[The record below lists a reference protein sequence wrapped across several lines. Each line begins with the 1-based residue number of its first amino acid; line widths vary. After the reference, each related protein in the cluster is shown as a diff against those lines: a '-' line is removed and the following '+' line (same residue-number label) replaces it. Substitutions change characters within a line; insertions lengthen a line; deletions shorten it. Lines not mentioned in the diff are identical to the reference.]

1 MLIAK
6 VPRTIHKGDLTLRP
20 LRIWDGPFLSRMLM
34 KDDILRY
41 CGLSR
46 PLEIP
51 WFSFY
56 RQLKAMFPLAYRIE
70 YESEA
75 MGFIGLC
82 NLRPDQSAEMSL
94 MIFKS
99 SCRRMGLGTTAF
111 RLLSAALEG
120 NHLVRRWVVSVRRDN
135 APAYAFW
142 RKLGFEEVWRDG
154 ETVRMTLSAGKQR
167 TDRKSPGHQTVA
179 EGFFMQGNA

>member
-20 LRIWDGPFLSRMLM
+20 LRVWDGPFLSRMLM
-34 KDDILRY
+34 KDDILRS

-46 PLEIP
+46 PLEMP

-56 RQLKAMFPLAYRIE
+56 RRLKAMFPLAYRIE
-70 YESEA
+70 YASEA
-75 MGFIGLC
+75 IGFIGLC

-94 MIFKS
+94 MIFKY

-142 RKLGFEEVWRDG
+142 RKLGFEEVWQDG
-154 ETVRMTLSAGKQR
+154 ETVSMALSAGKQR
-167 TDRKSPGHQTVA
+167 AGRKSPWYQTIA
-179 EGFFMQGNA
+179 EKIFMQGNA